1 MLETV
6 LLKYV
11 SSLTGRSTRAF
22 PIARRSE
29 GPAKLYQSTGEPGM
43 ATNATKYLDRPLPHT
58 DPLTSYARAG
68 QGAEETRF

>member
-1 MLETV
+1 
-6 LLKYV
+6 
-11 SSLTGRSTRAF
+11 
-22 PIARRSE
+22 
-29 GPAKLYQSTGEPGM
+29 M